1 MNTAELNFIT
11 TEHLLNTYLLENMV
25 RPETART
32 YRQAVKLWTQETGI
46 LPIGNVTREDVLK
59 WRNEILSRARP
70 ETWNKYRRHL
80 RALFNYAVSRGWI
93 EENFFSAV
101 PPARTGIRLKK
112 TVDLE
117 VVRKALT
124 LLESDSHNLRPGW
137 IWAMIIR
144 AIWFTGVRRRQIVEL
159 RWGDLNLQEG
169 TWLIHSETSK
179 THREWKLP
187 LAPQLLFDFT
197 ELHQQTSEKLHR
209 KPARNDQVFN
219 VSLFY
224 ERYKGP
230 RLRVDQI
237 GGFFHRLS
245 ETLGEPITPHRL
257 RHTMV
262 TQLAIHGDIR
272 TLQEILGHSN
282 LSTTMGYVHPDIGRM
297 RTLIGRL
304 PDLQLD
310 RNPTILR

>member
-46 LPIGNVTREDVLK
+46 SPIGNVTREDVLK

-80 RALFNYAVSRGWI
+80 RALFNYALSRGWI

-117 VVRKALT
+117 VVRNALT

-169 TWLIHSETSK
+169 TWLIRSETSK

-197 ELHQQTSEKLHR
+197 KLYQQTSDKLHR

-230 RLRVDQI
+230 KLRVDQI

-257 RHTMV
+257 RHTMA

-297 RTLIGRL
+297 RILIGRL